1 MINISTY
8 EKINTYGLE
17 LDIVIEAKL
26 KEQAMFK
33 RWLKE
38 NIYTKT
44 PLFVRP
50 FFYFFYRYIIRL
62 GFLDGWR
69 GLQWNFLQGLW
80 YRFLVDAKIYE
91 VESKIKDAKDK
102 CLAVETVVI
111 AEWGLKP
118 PRAN

>member
-1 MINISTY
+1 MVGVDYSGISY
-8 EKINTYGLE
+8 
-17 LDIVIEAKL
+17 
-26 KEQAMFK
+26 
-33 RWLKE
+33 
-38 NIYTKT
+38 
-44 PLFVRP
+44 
-50 FFYFFYRYIIRL
+50 
-62 GFLDGWR
+62 R
-69 GLQWNFLQGLW
+69 GL